1 MTVATAAPAI
11 FQPRSKMKTGSSTV
25 LITAPKIM
33 HFIVY
38 LGLPSARIMA
48 VRAELKSRKGSPQ
61 TMIRV

>member
-1 MTVATAAPAI
+1 MTVAMAAP
-11 FQPRSKMKTGSSTV
+11 PTPMCRPKMKTGSSTV

>member
-1 MTVATAAPAI
+1 MTVAMAAPTT
-11 FQPRSKMKTGSSTV
+11 PMCRPKMKTGSSTV

-33 HFIVY
+33 HFMVY